1 MKIKFKRLDY
11 QEKCLNQI
19 LGVFKG
25 IYLRES
31 ENDAQRISNP
41 VFEIEAI
48 KDLLLENIQN
58 LRSEQKITQG
68 SVGIDKSLN
77 CDILMET
84 GIGKTFCFLECVY
97 ALHKNYRLSKFI
109 VLVPSNAIKLGVL
122 KSIEKSPEN
131 FLKASILSI

>member
-25 IYLRES
+25 IDLREP

-41 VFEIEAI
+41 VFEIGEI

-58 LRSEQKITQG
+58 LQS
-68 SVGIDKSLN
+68 
-77 CDILMET
+77 
-84 GIGKTFCFLECVY
+84 
-97 ALHKNYRLSKFI
+97 
-109 VLVPSNAIKLGVL
+109 
-122 KSIEKSPEN
+122 
-131 FLKASILSI
+131 

>member
-25 IYLRES
+25 IYLREP

-84 GIGKTFCFLECVY
+84 GTREDLLLFGMRLCLAPKLPFVKI
-97 ALHKNYRLSKFI
+97 YRFSAKQRH
-109 VLVPSNAIKLGVL
+109 
-122 KSIEKSPEN
+122 
-131 FLKASILSI
+131 

>member
-25 IYLRES
+25 IYLREP

-41 VFEIEAI
+41 VFEIGEI

-58 LRSEQKITQG
+58 LQSEQKITQK

-84 GIGKTFCFLECVY
+84 GTGKTFCFLECIY
-97 ALHKNYRLSKFI
+97 ALHKNYHLSKFI
-109 VLVPSNAIKLGVL
+109 VLVPSNAI
-122 KSIEKSPEN
+122 
-131 FLKASILSI
+131 

>member
-25 IYLRES
+25 IYLKES

-41 VFEIEAI
+41 VFEIGAI

-58 LRSEQKITQG
+58 LQSEQKITQK

-77 CDILMET
+77 CDILM
-84 GIGKTFCFLECVY
+84 
-97 ALHKNYRLSKFI
+97 
-109 VLVPSNAIKLGVL
+109 
-122 KSIEKSPEN
+122 
-131 FLKASILSI
+131 

>member
-25 IYLRES
+25 IDLKES
-31 ENDAQRISNP
+31 EKDTQRISNP
-41 VFEIEAI
+41 VFEIGEV

-58 LRSEQKITQG
+58 LQSEQKITHG
-68 SVGIDKSLN
+68 RVGIGESLN

-84 GIGKTFCFLECVY
+84 GTGKTFCFLECV
-97 ALHKNYRLSKFI
+97 
-109 VLVPSNAIKLGVL
+109 
-122 KSIEKSPEN
+122 
-131 FLKASILSI
+131 